1 MSRDLPLTPE
11 EAAGLGIGTRA
22 VHGGQAPDPTTGAV
36 MTPIYQTSTYAQS
49 APGVHKGHEYARV
62 TNPTRSALEG
72 NLASLEGARH
82 GICFASGVAAT
93 DAVMKWMRP
102 GDHVVA
108 SNDLYGGT
116 YRLMRQVFGPFGITS
131 AFVDMTDMD
140 TVKAALTPETR
151 LLWIETPTN
160 PLLRVVDIAA
170 LTALARERGIVTV
183 VDNTFATPVLQVP
196 LALGADMVLH
206 STTKYLGGHSDV
218 IGGAVCTNDDEWAER
233 LRFIVKST
241 GAAPGP
247 MDCFLTLRGTKTLHL
262 RMERHCA
269 NAERIADWLQA
280 HEKVATVYYP
290 GLSGHPGHAIAA
302 RQMCKFGGMVSFL
315 LKDDS
320 IAAAT
325 RVMSSTRIFTLAES
339 LGGVESLL
347 NHPATMTHAS
357 IPAVERHAAGLHDS
371 LIRLSVGIEDVDDLL
386 ADLAAALD
394 A

>member
-1 MSRDLPLTPE
+1 MSRELPLTPE
-11 EAAGLGIGTRA
+11 EAARLGIGTRA
-22 VHGGQAPDPTTGAV
+22 VHGGQAPDPSTGAV

-72 NLASLEGARH
+72 NLASLEGAKH

-140 TVKAALTPETR
+140 IVKAALTPETK

-170 LTALARERGIVTV
+170 LTALAKERGIVTV
-183 VDNTFATPVLQVP
+183 VDNTFATPILQVP
-196 LALGADMVLH
+196 LTLGADMVLH

-218 IGGAVCTNDDEWAER
+218 IGGAVCTNNDEWAER

-247 MDCFLTLRGTKTLHL
+247 MDCFLTLRGTKTLHI

-269 NAERIADWLQA
+269 NAERVAEWLQA
-280 HEKVATVYYP
+280 HDKVGTVYYP
-290 GLSGHPGHAIAA
+290 GLTSHPGHDIAA

-320 IAAAT
+320 IEAAT
-325 RVMSSTRIFTLAES
+325 RVMSSTQIFTLAES

-357 IPAVERHAAGLHDS
+357 IPAAERHAAGLHDS

-386 ADLAAALD
+386 ADLAAALE